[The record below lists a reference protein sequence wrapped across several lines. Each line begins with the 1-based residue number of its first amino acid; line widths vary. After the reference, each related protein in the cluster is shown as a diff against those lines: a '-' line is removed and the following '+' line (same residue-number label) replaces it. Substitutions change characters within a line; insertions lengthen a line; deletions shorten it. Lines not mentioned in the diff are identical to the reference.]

1 MATFCK
7 RKCSWLV
14 SFLLLLPTL
23 SVFAQQKN
31 TLSDLIASADDHLPV
46 LLQKKELI
54 NASRA
59 EVNEVRHSFL
69 PQLNLS
75 DQVNVGTDN
84 SMAGSYFPLGIV
96 PSTSSGVNA
105 ENNMNAASGNI
116 AIIYGQYDLVNFGL
130 NSAKIKNAEAYVGLQ
145 EADLQKEQYYIELN
159 IAKLYFNILKS
170 QYTLNAD
177 KENVDRY
184 QNIFSVI
191 QALTSSGIK
200 AGSDSSLAKAELS
213 KTRITYNQTLGS
225 VNQLKQQLSYFTG
238 IPIEKLNIDT
248 SSNSFT
254 NIKVD
259 SVQFATDSINNPLID
274 YYAKQKNIYVA
285 NDKLIRKS
293 FLPKISLAA
302 TTWARGSSIGYNN
315 DYQSLDNGL
324 GYQRYNYLVGLNLTY
339 NLFNG
344 LYRKD
349 RLNIN
354 NYELKAS
361 DDELQQQK
369 LALASASLQADDALQ
384 STRANLLELPIQ
396 LRSAQDTYQ
405 QKVAQYKAG
414 LISLI
419 DLTNASFVLY
429 RSQTDY
435 IETMSDWYL
444 AQLDKAASTG
454 NLTQFIQTIK

>member
-1 MATFCK
+1 MVTFYK
-7 RKCSWLV
+7 RKCKWLLSLV
-14 SFLLLLPTL
+14 LLIPTL

-31 TLSDLIASADDHLPV
+31 TLADLIASADNHLPV
-46 LLQKKELI
+46 LLQKKELV
-54 NASRA
+54 NASKA
-59 EVNEVRHSFL
+59 EVTDIRHSFL
-69 PQLNLS
+69 PQLQLS
-75 DQVNVGTDN
+75 EQVNIGTDN
-84 SMAGSYFPLGIV
+84 SMAGSYFPFGIV
-96 PSTSSGVNA
+96 PSTSAGVNA
-105 ENNMNAASGNI
+105 SNNMNTVSGNV
-116 AIIYGQYDLVNFGL
+116 AVLYGQYDLVNFGL
-130 NSAKIKNAEAYVGLQ
+130 NGAKIKNAKAYVGLQ
-145 EADLQKEQYYIELN
+145 EADLQKEQYYVELN
-159 IAKLYFNILKS
+159 IAKLYFNVLKS
-170 QYTLNAD
+170 QYILNVD

-184 QNIFSVI
+184 QSIFTII

-213 KTRITYNQTLGS
+213 KTRITYNQTLGNIS
-225 VNQLKQQLSYFTG
+225 QLKQQLSYFTG
-238 IPIEKLNIDT
+238 IPVDQLNIDT
-248 SSNSFT
+248 TNNSFT
-254 NIKVD
+254 NVNID
-259 SVQFATDSINNPLID
+259 SIHFATDSINNPLID
-274 YYAKQKNIYVA
+274 YYAKKKNIYLA
-285 NDKLIRKS
+285 NDKLIRRS
-293 FLPKISLAA
+293 YLPKISLAA
-302 TTWARGSSIGYNN
+302 STWARGSSIEYNN

-349 RLNIN
+349 KLNIN

-369 LALASASLQADDALQ
+369 LALTSASLQADDALQ

-396 LRSAQDTYQ
+396 LQSAEDTYQ

-444 AQLDKAASTG
+444 AQLDKAAATG
-454 NLTQFIQTIK
+454 TLTQFIQTIK